1 MARIASPI
9 LHEII
14 REYQVG
20 MEPIEFPN
28 NKIYPA
34 KPKGEGT
41 NMDDHALL

>member
-20 MEPIEFPN
+20 MEPREFLN
-28 NKIYPA
+28 NEDLSGKA
-34 KPKGEGT
+34 KR
-41 NMDDHALL
+41 